1 MHTTLQFM
9 QSQNYGLAW
18 IGRDFKTHPVPPP
31 RHGQGCHLPDQAAQ
45 DPIQHGIECLRGWGI
60 TSKNNVIASIRF
72 LQEENNKMCSRSR
85 DMFQWTTDIQSNRTR
100 WELVWRKPSE
110 MHMLWIMGSHLQMQI
125 CSCWAVLTANIA
137 WVGMYY

>member
-1 MHTTLQFM
+1 MRTTLQFM

-110 MHMLWIMGSHLQMQI
+110 MHAVDNGIPSPAADLFLLI
-125 CSCWAVLTANIA
+125 CTDC
-137 WVGMYY
+137 